1 MPATSP
7 FSWPR
12 QLPLGGRDAHAAFA
26 GGSGLRRRPLGA
38 FPVPVLGAPVLFARF
53 ATALLTLDE
62 PVVITNVTFEAAELI
77 ALVVTLRT
85 AVILDFFMN
94 TFYVVVE
101 DVFVGGFVSAE
112 FALKVFEFLMLRL
125 HVVL

>member
-1 MPATSP
+1 M
-7 FSWPR
+7 
-12 QLPLGGRDAHAAFA
+12 
-26 GGSGLRRRPLGA
+26 
-38 FPVPVLGAPVLFARF
+38 
-53 ATALLTLDE
+53 
-62 PVVITNVTFEAAELI
+62 VITNVTFEAAELI

-101 DVFVGGFVSAE
+101 DVFVGGFVSVE